1 VSTTSFSST
10 STSSYASAAT
20 SSVPSNGL
28 NTTVA
33 TVSDTTGVL
42 GLNAAVDGNFFIS
55 VLNNPNTTN
64 TNYTK
69 GATNTFSFVNDTLI
83 GDTNAR
89 LLHYF
94 PQEMTAVGASRMR
107 VAEWGNIPLTAT
119 LLSLVPFP
127 DGTGNEEVL
136 VGLDTL
142 GNYFWLFVCDVY
154 GYGNKVFLAQDQ
166 TYGSDVLQDPN
177 LKFTVTGGVVNDCE
191 PLALVE
197 GAMSV
202 SG

>member
-1 VSTTSFSST
+1 M
-10 STSSYASAAT
+10 
-20 SSVPSNGL
+20 
-28 NTTVA
+28 
-33 TVSDTTGVL
+33 
-42 GLNAAVDGNFFIS
+42 S

-69 GATNTFSFVNDTLI
+69 GATNTFSFINSTLI
-83 GDTNAR
+83 GDTDAR

-127 DGTGNEEVL
+127 DGTGKEEVL

-142 GNYFWLFVCDVY
+142 GNYYWLFMCDVY
-154 GYGNKVFLAQDQ
+154 GYGNKVFLAKDQ
-166 TYGSDVLQDPN
+166 MYGGSVLQDPN
-177 LKFTVTGGVVNDCE
+177 LKFTVTGGDVNDCE

-197 GAMSV
+197 GSMSAG
-202 SG
+202 S